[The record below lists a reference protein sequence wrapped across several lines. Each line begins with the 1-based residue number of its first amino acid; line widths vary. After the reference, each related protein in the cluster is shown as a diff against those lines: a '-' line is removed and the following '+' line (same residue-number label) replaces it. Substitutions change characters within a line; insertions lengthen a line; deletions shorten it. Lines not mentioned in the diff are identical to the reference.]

1 MRNLLTYNTRPARL
15 AELTTGILC
24 VSFPE
29 LGVLL
34 RGRVRRHSFEA
45 STGIREGRYRQ
56 QDAAFPNLRPRG
68 FMWTSGIAATSSH
81 SRRVG
86 GWAGTTTVASARS
99 DGDGRW
105 HQHVEMDELNL
116 IDRPANAVIIE
127 SSRGLQP
134 HPGGSPSDIEV
145 TREVKVDLD
154 TID

>member
-1 MRNLLTYNTRPARL
+1 
-15 AELTTGILC
+15 
-24 VSFPE
+24 
-29 LGVLL
+29 
-34 RGRVRRHSFEA
+34 
-45 STGIREGRYRQ
+45 
-56 QDAAFPNLRPRG
+56 
-68 FMWTSGIAATSSH
+68 MWTNGIAATPSH
-81 SRRVG
+81 SRRVE

-134 HPGGSPSDIEV
+134 QPGASPSDIEV

-154 TID
+154 TIV